1 MTTIHAVHPR
11 APRFELEV
19 PVRFRGVGESAW
31 STGRTVNASR
41 TGVLLRGGDSQLE
54 LRDGVE
60 FVLAL
65 PPIEGAHT
73 GVDVQCTGAVVRFE
87 DAGGGGD
94 GGERVLALTIDDEQF
109 GRSER
114 ERLTALPRAGQID
127 A

>member
-1 MTTIHAVHPR
+1 MTTFHALQPR
-11 APRFELEV
+11 APRFDLEA
-19 PVRFRGVGESAW
+19 PVRLRCVGASVW

-41 TGVLLRGGDSQLE
+41 TGVLVRSHDTRLA
-54 LRDGVE
+54 LRDSVE

-65 PPIEGAHT
+65 PPTEGARA
-73 GVDVQCTGAVVRFE
+73 GVEVQCTGAVVRFE
-87 DAGGGGD
+87 DGSGDGD

>member
-19 PVRFRGVGESAW
+19 PVRFRGVGESVW
-31 STGRTVNASR
+31 SRGRTVNASR
-41 TGVLLRGGDSQLE
+41 TGVLVRSHDTRLG
-54 LRDGVE
+54 LRDSVE

-65 PPIEGAHT
+65 PPVEGAQA
-73 GVDVQCTGAVVRFE
+73 GVEVQCTGAVVRFK
-87 DAGGGGD
+87 DGGGVDD

-114 ERLTALPRAGQID
+114 ERLTAHPRAGQID